1 MAEKH
6 THNPSVEHHAASTP
20 PQPSLPQSRPL
31 PEGEAERT
39 GATPE
44 MHDQDDEAKG
54 HPHSDRE
61 KMERAYIDQHGTDNN
76 KT

>member
-1 MAEKH
+1 MTRKPV
-6 THNPSVEHHAASTP
+6 HNPSVEHHAVSTP
-20 PQPSLPQSRPL
+20 PQPPLPNAGPR

-44 MHDQDDEAKG
+44 MRRQNDEAKG

-61 KMERAYIDQHGTDNN
+61 KMERTYIDQHR